1 MVFRA
6 TLSNKVNFNPLE
18 SFPYLTLIHPRVQ
31 IDYRYLNYHMI
42 PPNDPFT
49 VKSQSNSYISPRIK
63 LRFLSN
69 YLRQNSNELF
79 QSFNFGIIFDIFF
92 ADENL
97 EFFIRSFG
105 RILNLNL
112 NY

>member
-42 PPNDPFT
+42 SPNDSF
-49 VKSQSNSYISPRIK
+49 KESIK
-63 LRFLSN
+63 QL
-69 YLRQNSNELF
+69 Y
-79 QSFNFGIIFDIFF
+79 F
-92 ADENL
+92 AKN
-97 EFFIRSFG
+97 
-105 RILNLNL
+105 
-112 NY
+112 

>member
-42 PPNDPFT
+42 PSNDRFT
-49 VKSQSNSYISPRIK
+49 VKSQSNSYISPKIK
-63 LRFLSN
+63 LRFYQTIYSEIQMNFFSLS
-69 YLRQNSNELF
+69 
-79 QSFNFGIIFDIFF
+79 I
-92 ADENL
+92 L
-97 EFFIRSFG
+97 E
-105 RILNLNL
+105 
-112 NY
+112 